1 MIRRLSL
8 SAILLLVS
16 AFGPAHA
23 TDGIDHG
30 LLWKVEH
37 TDIDGP
43 SYLFGTMHSA
53 DERVNDLPDHVE
65 AAFSEAERYRFEID
79 FSRMLEGEGLMQ
91 MFYRDGRT
99 LENQIPDDLWERTRK
114 AAETAGIPAANLN
127 MMKPWAVAMILS
139 MPQEDPTRMLDYRLF
154 ERARDSGRP
163 VEGLESIAEQIGVF
177 DELGQDQ
184 QIEILRQAVD
194 LFESGLIAP
203 MYEQMIALY
212 LEQDLAGLVAMAEDH
227 PTLASPDDEAAFM
240 QRLVDDRN
248 RIMVTRMES
257 GLREGGAFVAV
268 GALHLPGEQGIVRLL
283 EGKGYRVSV
292 VE

>member
-1 MIRRLSL
+1 
-8 SAILLLVS
+8 
-16 AFGPAHA
+16 
-23 TDGIDHG
+23 
-30 LLWKVEH
+30 
-37 TDIDGP
+37 
-43 SYLFGTMHSA
+43 
-53 DERVNDLPDHVE
+53 
-65 AAFSEAERYRFEID
+65 
-79 FSRMLEGEGLMQ
+79 
-91 MFYRDGRT
+91 
-99 LENQIPDDLWERTRK
+99 
-114 AAETAGIPAANLN
+114 
-127 MMKPWAVAMILS
+127 
-139 MPQEDPTRMLDYRLF
+139 
-154 ERARDSGRP
+154 
-163 VEGLESIAEQIGVF
+163 
-177 DELGQDQ
+177 
-184 QIEILRQAVD
+184 
-194 LFESGLIAP
+194 